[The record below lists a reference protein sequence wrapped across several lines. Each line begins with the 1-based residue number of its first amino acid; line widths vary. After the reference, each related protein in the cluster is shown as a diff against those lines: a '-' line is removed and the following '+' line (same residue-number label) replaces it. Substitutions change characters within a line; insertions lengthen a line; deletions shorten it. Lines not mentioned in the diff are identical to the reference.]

1 MKMIKKSVKITTIT
15 ASSIEVDNGNVIVK
29 DLPPIVTTKK
39 VTDKNAAKI
48 YRNESGTTSDFKVTS
63 YKTEVIEYSMDIET
77 FIKYATVTE
86 K

>member
-1 MKMIKKSVKITTIT
+1 MIKKSVKITTIT
-15 ASSIEVDNGNVIVK
+15 ASSINVVNGAIVVNDLKPVI
-29 DLPPIVTTKK
+29 TTKK

-48 YRNESGTTSDFKVTS
+48 YRNELGVTCDFKVTS
-63 YKTEVIEYSMDIET
+63 YKTEVIEYIMDIET

>member
-1 MKMIKKSVKITTIT
+1 MIKKSVKITTIT
-15 ASSIEVDNGNVIVK
+15 ASSISVDNGTVIVK
-29 DLPPIVTTKK
+29 DLQPVITTKK

-48 YRNESGTTSDFKVTS
+48 YRNESGVTCDIKVTS
-63 YKTEVIEYSMDIET
+63 YKTEVIEYTMDIET